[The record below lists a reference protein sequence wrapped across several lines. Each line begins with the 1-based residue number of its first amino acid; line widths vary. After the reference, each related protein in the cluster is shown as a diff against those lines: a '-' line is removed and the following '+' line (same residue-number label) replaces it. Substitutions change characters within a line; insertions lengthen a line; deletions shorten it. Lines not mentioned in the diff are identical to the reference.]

1 MQNGSPAL
9 PRLLSAQDAADYLGV
24 HINTM
29 RRLLASGQIPGK
41 RIGGSWYINAEQ
53 LAAAVTPEAAA

>member
-1 MQNGSPAL
+1 MQNPSPTL
-9 PRLLSAQDAADYLGV
+9 PRLLSAQEAAEYLGV

-29 RRLLASGQIPGK
+29 RRLLAAGQIPGK

-53 LAAAVTPEAAA
+53 LAAAVSAA